1 VKGKQMSEVQKTE
14 IFQIE
19 QNAVEK
25 SGTSWKSNG
34 RKWGI
39 IGGVALILI
48 VLIIGFIIYNSPS
61 KRLSRQLDLGNRYL
75 EEQNYE
81 QAIVEFDKAI
91 AIDPMS
97 VDAYLGKV
105 QAYESMGD
113 EEKAIEVLQTG
124 YEITGDLRLKDY
136 IDKLSIGSKEETQVR
151 EEIGNY
157 NDERVEELQQFLDE
171 ELDYKR
177 GDILWMCRG
186 YVNPYFWGYYGE
198 VLSDE
203 QIEEICNPLVSAI
216 EEYIELTSD
225 EGVERYG
232 GYLSW
237 FYYVL
242 REYDKCLEIRK
253 QVYELTGDANYT
265 PMEYT
270 EEYDDS
276 GVTFTYNQYG
286 NIIDWTSKFDNGMTK
301 DVYIYG
307 DNGRLSRV
315 ERIENVDGV
324 ESEALQTYQ
333 YGNDGRLIEDTW
345 YSTLGDGRWYTV
357 ERTYQYMGNKVVVH
371 SHDDANYYEASD
383 HYSEYEIDE
392 YGKRTYMGD
401 YNGNNE

>member
-1 VKGKQMSEVQKTE
+1 MSEVQKTE

-136 IDKLSIGSKEETQVR
+136 KIGRAHV
-151 EEIGNY
+151 
-157 NDERVEELQQFLDE
+157 
-171 ELDYKR
+171 
-177 GDILWMCRG
+177 
-186 YVNPYFWGYYGE
+186 
-198 VLSDE
+198 
-203 QIEEICNPLVSAI
+203 
-216 EEYIELTSD
+216 
-225 EGVERYG
+225 
-232 GYLSW
+232 
-237 FYYVL
+237 
-242 REYDKCLEIRK
+242 
-253 QVYELTGDANYT
+253 
-265 PMEYT
+265 
-270 EEYDDS
+270 
-276 GVTFTYNQYG
+276 
-286 NIIDWTSKFDNGMTK
+286 
-301 DVYIYG
+301 
-307 DNGRLSRV
+307 
-315 ERIENVDGV
+315 
-324 ESEALQTYQ
+324 
-333 YGNDGRLIEDTW
+333 
-345 YSTLGDGRWYTV
+345 
-357 ERTYQYMGNKVVVH
+357 
-371 SHDDANYYEASD
+371 
-383 HYSEYEIDE
+383 
-392 YGKRTYMGD
+392 
-401 YNGNNE
+401 

>member
-1 VKGKQMSEVQKTE
+1 MSEVQKTE

-301 DVYIYG
+301 DVYIFG

>member
-1 VKGKQMSEVQKTE
+1 MSEVQKTE

-171 ELDYKR
+171 ELD
-177 GDILWMCRG
+177 
-186 YVNPYFWGYYGE
+186 
-198 VLSDE
+198 
-203 QIEEICNPLVSAI
+203 
-216 EEYIELTSD
+216 
-225 EGVERYG
+225 
-232 GYLSW
+232 
-237 FYYVL
+237 
-242 REYDKCLEIRK
+242 
-253 QVYELTGDANYT
+253 
-265 PMEYT
+265 
-270 EEYDDS
+270 
-276 GVTFTYNQYG
+276 
-286 NIIDWTSKFDNGMTK
+286 
-301 DVYIYG
+301 
-307 DNGRLSRV
+307 
-315 ERIENVDGV
+315 
-324 ESEALQTYQ
+324 
-333 YGNDGRLIEDTW
+333 
-345 YSTLGDGRWYTV
+345 
-357 ERTYQYMGNKVVVH
+357 
-371 SHDDANYYEASD
+371 
-383 HYSEYEIDE
+383 
-392 YGKRTYMGD
+392 
-401 YNGNNE
+401 

>member
-1 VKGKQMSEVQKTE
+1 MSEVQKTE

-25 SGTSWKSNG
+25 SGASWKSNG

>member
-1 VKGKQMSEVQKTE
+1 MSEVQKTE

-392 YGKRTYMGD
+392 YRKRTYMGD

>member
-1 VKGKQMSEVQKTE
+1 MSEVQKTE